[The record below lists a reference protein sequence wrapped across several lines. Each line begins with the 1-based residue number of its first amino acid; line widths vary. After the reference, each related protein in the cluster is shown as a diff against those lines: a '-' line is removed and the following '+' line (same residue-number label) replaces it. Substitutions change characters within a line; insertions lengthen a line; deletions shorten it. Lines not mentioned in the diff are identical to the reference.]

1 MMSMRIIYHSPKKN
15 PIFYLN
21 MCKQAMNSKRH
32 IIPFLFGYKWG
43 YKDKEGNVVV
53 EPMWDSSMI
62 PTIVRNAKRLQSF
75 LCTTDYKELM

>member
-1 MMSMRIIYHSPKKN
+1 
-15 PIFYLN
+15 
-21 MCKQAMNSKRH
+21 MNSKRH
-32 IIPFLFGYKWG
+32 IIPFLFEYKWG
-43 YKDKEGNVVV
+43 YKDKEVV

>member
-1 MMSMRIIYHSPKKN
+1 
-15 PIFYLN
+15 
-21 MCKQAMNSKRH
+21 MNSKRQ
-32 IIPFLFGYKWG
+32 IIPFLFEYKWG